1 MANRRHFL
9 KNLGLGLFGL
19 GGLGASK
26 IHTKSTDDQVLFR
39 IAHVTDQHVTTRRK
53 GHLGY
58 EKCIQSI
65 NELEHKPDFV
75 LMGGDMAFDGLY
87 TDLEVFDESIQWY
100 KKLSDQLSMPY
111 YHCIGNHDVLG
122 LSSRR
127 KVAPDHPEIGKAY
140 IMNRLGMEKDYYS
153 FNHKGWHFVVLNSI
167 FEKQAESGPA
177 YETRIGEDQLEWLR
191 YDLGAH
197 SGMPTIAVSHIA
209 AFCHKGQINQDFE
222 LPAMSGLVLKDNK
235 QLREIF
241 ERHNVKALLQGH
253 THVSEDFRF
262 KDIWYI
268 TSQSASAAWWG
279 GNWLGFQPGYT
290 ILELGEKDILNWYA
304 QEYTWEHQL
313 EPEDTLEKERIQE
326 LETFRKT
333 QEALYKEETNQS

>member
-127 KVAPDHPEIGKAY
+127 KVAPDHPEIGKVY

-197 SGMPTIAVSHIA
+197 SSMPTIAVSHIA

-253 THVSEDFRF
+253 THVSEDFRY

-290 ILELGEKDILNWYA
+290 ILELGGKDILNWYA